1 MKKQNFNVDA
11 SKMDAKTRPEV
22 TDIVVASEH
31 NCENLMKMVESK
43 GKKALLM
50 LQQIADKGNLEAME
64 LLARIYLEGDI
75 IEGKEDEG
83 MKYLKKMADLGII
96 NALVL
101 LGTTY
106 LRNANSEDDHV
117 MAFEYF
123 HKAALLGHP
132 ESEMIVSAL
141 YSEGRGCKKNMLLAK
156 IWAVK
161 ARMSNFSFSK
171 VMEITGWDEGM
182 DDNN

>member
-1 MKKQNFNVDA
+1 
-11 SKMDAKTRPEV
+11 MDAKTRPEV
-22 TDIVVASEH
+22 TDIVVASEY
-31 NCENLMKMVESK
+31 NCETNLMKMVESN
-43 GKKALLM
+43 GKKAFLM

-64 LLARIYLEGDI
+64 LLSRIYLDGDI

-83 MKYLKKMADLGII
+83 MKYLHQLADLGNID
-96 NALVL
+96 ALVL

-106 LRNANSEDDHV
+106 LRNAYSEEDHV

-141 YSEGRGCKKNMLLAK
+141 YSEGRGCKKSLALAK
-156 IWAVK
+156 VWAVK
-161 ARMSNFSFSK
+161 ARIDDYSFSK
-171 VMEITGWDEGM
+171 AMEITGWDEGI
-182 DDNN
+182 DDNNIYNNY